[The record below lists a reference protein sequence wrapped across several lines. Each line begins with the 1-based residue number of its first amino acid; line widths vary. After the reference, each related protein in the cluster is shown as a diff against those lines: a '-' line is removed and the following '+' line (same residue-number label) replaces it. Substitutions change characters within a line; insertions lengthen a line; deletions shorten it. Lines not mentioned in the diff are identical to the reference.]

1 MHTLKTVLCVAALLV
16 FAGCAVGPDFKSPDK
31 KMPADWQGIDNATA
45 QQPSAA
51 VALPVAHIAWWQTF
65 NDPVLTRLVE
75 QALAANLDLKIA
87 ESRVRQARA
96 ARTIAGADL
105 WPQLDAA
112 GSYTR
117 SHQNQQS
124 VVEQGQR
131 VDLFQAG
138 LDAAW
143 ELDFFGGTRRNVE
156 AATADIQAAEEDRR
170 DVMVTLAG
178 EVGTTYLSLRGY
190 QQQIEIA
197 KKNLAAQEHTAEIT
211 RKRYEAGFAN
221 GLDMANALGQA
232 ASTRAQ
238 IPVLETAAQQA
249 IYSLS
254 VLLALEPAALVAEL
268 APVGLIPA
276 EPAEIPVGLPSEL
289 VRRRPD
295 IRRAEAQLHAAT
307 ASIGIATADLF
318 PRFFLTGSYGE
329 RGDEWQ
335 TLGNSRNHFWSVG
348 PSITWPVFAA
358 GRITANIKVQ
368 NELQQQALAAYD
380 KTVLTALKDVENAL
394 TSYAKEQ
401 QHYAALSEAVTN
413 GRKAVDISTRLYKAG
428 RSDFLNVLVSQRALF
443 AYEEA
448 WVQSSR
454 KLATDLVALYKA
466 LGGGWE

>member
-1 MHTLKTVLCVAALLV
+1 
-16 FAGCAVGPDFKSPDK
+16 
-31 KMPADWQGIDNATA
+31 
-45 QQPSAA
+45 
-51 VALPVAHIAWWQTF
+51 
-65 NDPVLTRLVE
+65 
-75 QALAANLDLKIA
+75 
-87 ESRVRQARA
+87 
-96 ARTIAGADL
+96 
-105 WPQLDAA
+105 
-112 GSYTR
+112 
-117 SHQNQQS
+117 
-124 VVEQGQR
+124 
-131 VDLFQAG
+131 
-138 LDAAW
+138 
-143 ELDFFGGTRRNVE
+143 
-156 AATADIQAAEEDRR
+156 
-170 DVMVTLAG
+170 
-178 EVGTTYLSLRGY
+178 
-190 QQQIEIA
+190 
-197 KKNLAAQEHTAEIT
+197 
-211 RKRYEAGFAN
+211 
-221 GLDMANALGQA
+221 MANALGQA

-276 EPAEIPVGLPSEL
+276 EPAEIPIGLPSEL

-335 TLGNSRNHFWSVG
+335 TLGSSRNRFWSVG

-368 NELQQQALAAYD
+368 NELQKQALAAYD
-380 KTVLTALKDVENAL
+380 KTVLTALKDVESAL

-401 QHYAALSEAVTN
+401 QHHAALDEAVTN